1 MFSSRLASF
10 AVIGTLVSSAAATFE
25 ILSPGGSGLWWV
37 AQSENTIVWSCHTDV
52 PASTNNAFQLLLN
65 NTSPTILP
73 AAEAIVA
80 LVNNADCSHT
90 ITTQQAN
97 LTPGTGYTLIFADP
111 INVNKIYAVSPP
123 FEVKALGATYPAS
136 SATPQES
143 SSASQT
149 GASKTSSGTGASSSS
164 TSTPK
169 KNGAFASFK
178 VPAAGVLAAVGAAI
192 GML

>member
-1 MFSSRLASF
+1 
-10 AVIGTLVSSAAATFE
+10 
-25 ILSPGGSGLWWV
+25 
-37 AQSENTIVWSCHTDV
+37 
-52 PASTNNAFQLLLN
+52 
-65 NTSPTILP
+65 
-73 AAEAIVA
+73 
-80 LVNNADCSHT
+80 
-90 ITTQQAN
+90 
-97 LTPGTGYTLIFADP
+97 LTPATGYTLVFADP
-111 INVNKIYAVSPP
+111 IDQTKIYAVSPQ

-149 GASKTSSGTGASSSS
+149 GAGSTGSGTSGASSSA

-169 KNGAFASFK
+169 SNSAFASFK